1 MTQVAPIP
9 VTVIGGFLGA
19 GKTTLVNHVLRSN
32 LPIRFAVLVNDF
44 GEINIDADL
53 IARHDGDTINL
64 ANGCV
69 CCSIGDSLIST
80 LLNLTSR
87 EDRPDHIV
95 IEASGVADPLRIA
108 EIAMVDPASFHLE
121 AVVTLADADNV
132 RRHAADRYVGDLVY
146 DQIASADLL
155 VLNKI
160 DLVDETTRAEVRG
173 WLDEQRGSIP
183 VIETV
188 DAEAVADLLFGVLP
202 SHRNQRGSGFRA
214 IEVRQDHD
222 ALFESVNFQ
231 STRPVTRSAL
241 NRFGQTLP
249 DSVLRAKG
257 IGVLADGGHVAFHRA
272 GRRWSLGP
280 VSFADDGRG
289 VTRIVLIG
297 RKGDFDA
304 TEVERTFAQML
315 DDSARQA
322 VTAPDDSQI
331 TRGQEEKSCKS
342 AA

>member
-19 GKTTLVNHVLRSN
+19 GKTTLVNHVLQSN

-53 IARHDGDTINL
+53 IAQHDGDTINL

-87 EDRPDHIV
+87 EDRPGHIV

-108 EIAMVDPASFHLE
+108 EIAMVDPVCFQLE
-121 AVVTLADADNV
+121 SVVVLADAENV

-160 DLVDETTRAEVRG
+160 DLVDVVTRAEVRT
-173 WLDEQRGSIP
+173 WLDDQRGSTP

-188 DAEAVADLLFGVLP
+188 GADVVADLLFSALP
-202 SHRNQRGSGFRA
+202 PHRSGRSSGFQVVA
-214 IEVRQDHD
+214 TRQGHD
-222 ALFESVNFQ
+222 ALFESVSFQ
-231 STRPVTRSAL
+231 SVHPVTRAAL
-241 NRFGQTLP
+241 DRFGQALP
-249 DSVLRAKG
+249 ESVLRAKG
-257 IGVLADGGHVAFHRA
+257 IVALVNEGHIAFHRA
-272 GRRWSLGP
+272 GRRWSLESAGSP
-280 VSFADDGRG
+280 DDGVG
-289 VTRIVLIG
+289 ATRIVLIG
-297 RKGDFDA
+297 CKGDFDA
-304 TEVERTFAQML
+304 PAVARAFTQML
-315 DDSARQA
+315 DDSTGQATTAR
-322 VTAPDDSQI
+322 VI
-331 TRGQEEKSCKS
+331 CR
-342 AA
+342 